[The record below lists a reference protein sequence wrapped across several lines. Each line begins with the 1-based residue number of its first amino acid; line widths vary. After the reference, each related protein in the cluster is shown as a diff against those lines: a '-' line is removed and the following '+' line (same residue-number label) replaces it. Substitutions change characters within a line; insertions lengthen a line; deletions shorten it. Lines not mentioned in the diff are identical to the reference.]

1 MYLRNKNIKNAHYCN
16 LLIII
21 MLKVFKEKLLV
32 SFSGHNVTDQTCS
45 LQTGAVRYGTPS
57 AGVSQDSTSGK
68 GTTLSVYPTKCA
80 PWGTV
85 RRITVSMV
93 LLTLEKVD
101 YFIGRLYLRHVQ
113 SSLSIF
119 VLVSISV
126 LYFAG
131 DCEDCHKR
139 NMYSDRADTVQ
150 RCQVLRK

>member
-1 MYLRNKNIKNAHYCN
+1 M
-16 LLIII
+16 
-21 MLKVFKEKLLV
+21 V

-93 LLTLEKVD
+93 LLPLEKVD

-150 RCQVLRK
+150 RCQVLRKWVPSPQHNADYIIKFYWYPTMLFLLLYH